1 MQCIHHIPGRLRV
14 RVAGIKG
21 DAQGASRLGCLLRE
35 VDGVTSVAANPLT
48 GSVLVHYD
56 PATLCMSALMA
67 RIPASEKPS
76 RHGPTVRKRAVEP
89 KTLGQEVI
97 RRIAA
102 AAAKQVLEAAVERAV
117 VALIAAIL

>member
-1 MQCIHHIPGRLRV
+1 M
-14 RVAGIKG
+14 
-21 DAQGASRLGCLLRE
+21 AQEPQTA
-35 VDGVTSVAANPLT
+35 
-48 GSVLVHYD
+48 
-56 PATLCMSALMA
+56 
-67 RIPASEKPS
+67 
-76 RHGPTVRKRAVEP
+76 VRKRAVEP